1 MEFVNSQE
9 IFCKSKLIEAL
20 LYKMKNRLNIKVL
33 KGINAFLS
41 STINK
46 GKKDNLWEKIKFIYC
61 YWLLIVL
68 IIFSKKKTI
77 IWYEVKYMNFD
88 KYIWIEKDLSD
99 ILIELSQEITK
110 IKDENID
117 IITAIM
123 KKIRET
129 DFIIKE

>member
-1 MEFVNSQE
+1 
-9 IFCKSKLIEAL
+9 
-20 LYKMKNRLNIKVL
+20 
-33 KGINAFLS
+33 
-41 STINK
+41 
-46 GKKDNLWEKIKFIYC
+46 
-61 YWLLIVL
+61 
-68 IIFSKKKTI
+68 
-77 IWYEVKYMNFD
+77 MNFD

>member
-41 STINK
+41 STISK